1 MIFIEKCA
9 SILLSALVPMKLLKI
24 FELGEGFKKKEKKDR
39 EFSLRGGGPSDLGSV
54 SLFFFYNPPS
64 KIRPGGTE
72 AQQGYRI
79 V

>member
-39 EFSLRGGGPSDLGSV
+39 EFSLRGGEGLPIWAP
-54 SLFFFYNPPS
+54 FP
-64 KIRPGGTE
+64 
-72 AQQGYRI
+72 
-79 V
+79 